1 MNKIVDIVFFPDLI
15 KLPKESLKEIC
26 TDLRLD
32 TSGTSYDL
40 AQRVWDYVVTGS
52 REGLEVVQN
61 RLLSGKTSVT
71 WFKVENVDSFRR
83 IKNKLETSEPHL
95 LENVL
100 TVEANELTSEPK
112 LIAAT
117 EVNENEILLRYVYNS
132 GNKRTISGTEVFIT
146 PKSEITTAYLNLQDG
161 IVEVRT
167 DAKNAI
173 KIASAITKMVDED
186 DELVLKQQRILA
198 PFGNDVEQIANAL
211 SGELIDATSTPEL
224 DFENF
229 TEEQTDAILNILN
242 ALNAYFDDENDV
254 ELIDNLKSASE
265 TFGEHLLTA
274 PFTALILNGM
284 ERVGMRTNMGDLRGQ
299 PLYDTLRPYL
309 QHQGGFIK
317 FNFLVNGVE
326 KSFTIRVGLT
336 TDSVYFTTPAT
347 EEVINFV
354 RNNLIQEAGLAI

>member
-1 MNKIVDIVFFPDLI
+1 MNKIVDIIFFPDLI

-32 TSGTSYDL
+32 SSGTSYDL
-40 AQRVWDYVVTGS
+40 AQRIWDYVATQN
-52 REGLEVVQN
+52 RERLELVEN

-71 WFKVENVDSFRR
+71 WFNVEN
-83 IKNKLETSEPHL
+83 LEALQELKQILLNEEEHL
-95 LENVL
+95 FENVL
-100 TVEANELTSEPK
+100 TVEANDLTSEPK
-112 LIAAT
+112 LIAAA
-117 EVNENEILLRYVYNS
+117 EVSENEILLRYVYNS
-132 GNKRTISGTEVFIT
+132 GNRRSISGTEVYIT
-146 PKSEITTAYLNLQDG
+146 PKSEITTAYVNLQEG

-173 KIASAITKMVDED
+173 KIGSAITQKIGAEI
-186 DELVLKQQRILA
+186 VLQQQRILA

-211 SGELIDATSTPEL
+211 NGELIDATSTPEL
-224 DFENF
+224 DFQNF
-229 TEEQTDAILNILN
+229 TEDQARTILEILN
-242 ALNAYFDDENDV
+242 ALNAYFDDEDDH
-254 ELIDNLKSASE
+254 ELIESLKGASE
-265 TFGEHLLTA
+265 TFGDHLLTA

-284 ERVGMRTNMGDLRGQ
+284 ERVGMRTNVGDLRGQ

-317 FNFLVNGVE
+317 FNFPINGVD

-347 EEVINFV
+347 EEVIGYV
-354 RNNLIQEAGLAI
+354 RDNLVRAGLAI

>member
-32 TSGTSYDL
+32 TAGTSFDL
-40 AQRVWDYVVTGS
+40 AQRLWDYVVSES
-52 REGLEVVQN
+52 REGLNLLEN

-71 WFKVENVDSFRR
+71 WFKVEELAGLRDL
-83 IKNKLETSEPHL
+83 KQKLQNADNSL
-95 LENVL
+95 FENVL
-100 TVEANELTSEPK
+100 TIEAGDLTSEPK
-112 LIAAT
+112 LIAAA

-132 GNKRTISGTEVFIT
+132 GNKRTISGTEVYIT
-146 PKSEITTAYLNLQDG
+146 PKSEITTAYLNLSDG

-167 DAKNAI
+167 DARHAT
-173 KIASAITKMVDED
+173 KIASAITNIVGVNMVLEPQ
-186 DELVLKQQRILA
+186 EILA
-198 PFGNDVEQIANAL
+198 PYGNNVEQIANAL
-211 SGELIDATSTPEL
+211 DGELIDATSTPEIPL
-224 DFENF
+224 ESF
-229 TEEQTDAILNILN
+229 TEDQAQSILDILN
-242 ALNAYFDDENDV
+242 ALNSYFDDESET
-254 ELIDNLKSASE
+254 ELIESLKSASE
-265 TFGEHLLTA
+265 SFGEHLLTA

-284 ERVGMRTNMGDLRGQ
+284 ERVGMRTNVGDLRGQ

-317 FNFLVNGVE
+317 FKFPVNGVD

-347 EEVINFV
+347 EEVIQYV
-354 RNNLIQEAGLAI
+354 RNNLLQNVGAGI